1 MPPEG
6 SPKRSKID
14 FQRRLGLK
22 TRFLQK
28 LSLGLAKSIKHW
40 CSSSIQ
46 YLYFHDTNP
55 LHWLARIH
63 LRAPK
68 LIVTD
73 EFGQE
78 FWSLPKEY
86 QGKVRGYPTA
96 FKMQSY
102 VLTSWPKF
110 CYSKG
115 YKKVEDVLCE
125 SLTFEMQS
133 YNFKD
138 FDQISSKNLNFD
150 DANPVHWL
158 ARIHLHAPKLI
169 VTDEFTPEFWWC
181 PKEFRSLLGSSG
193 FVAFR
198 ARFGWAPFRLDET
211 LVFDINAKQ
220 SIRNGRDKRNNNI
233 NNILKE

>member
-1 MPPEG
+1 M
-6 SPKRSKID
+6 D

-28 LSLGLAKSIKHW
+28 VSLGLETSIKQR
-40 CSSSIQ
+40 CSSRLQ
-46 YLYFHDTNP
+46 NLYFDDTNP

-73 EFGQE
+73 EFGQK

-86 QGKVRGYPTA
+86 PRKYERLPAHFQDAQLCLTLWAKL
-96 FKMQSY
+96 SY
-102 VLTSWPKF
+102 HEE
-110 CYSKG
+110 C
-115 YKKVEDVLCE
+115 KKIEDVLCK

-169 VTDEFTPEFWWC
+169 ITDEFTPDFWWC
-181 PKEFRSLLGSSG
+181 PKEFGSLLGSSG
-193 FVAFR
+193 FGA
-198 ARFGWAPFRLDET
+198 
-211 LVFDINAKQ
+211 
-220 SIRNGRDKRNNNI
+220 
-233 NNILKE
+233 